1 MHAMTSCWGI
11 QFGLDSSKFCELVK
25 GGLGGYEWPCRIYRN
40 VSRGYTHNGRCSV
53 TGSNTK
59 INPQGNKYS
68 RETGFCISHQIKPWT
83 NRGTTRL
90 EQVWL
95 GNNGVR
101 GTSVAEKHGWSCN
114 QCSKLC
120 REATFSSTQTLHKYG
135 PFSVLI

>member
-1 MHAMTSCWGI
+1 MAMLYI
-11 QFGLDSSKFCELVK
+11 H
-25 GGLGGYEWPCRIYRN
+25 RN

-53 TGSNTK
+53 TGNNTK
-59 INPQGNKYS
+59 INPQGNKCG
-68 RETGFCISHQIKPWT
+68 RETGFCINRQIKLWT

-120 REATFSSTQTLHKYG
+120 REATFSSTQTLHKRRLSTPSLDSG
-135 PFSVLI
+135 GGSRAPGRID